1 MRSVLLQNCNFNKD
15 KSGGDAGVVDMM
27 VAQCLWPEAA
37 TVTRYI
43 QVGLLQEICTSKS
56 KDNIKQIQQV
66 MVLVAPGRAP
76 GVLVILEGRKH
87 LEVLSI
93 YPWSSLV
100 RPTIKAQAF

>member
-1 MRSVLLQNCNFNKD
+1 MTVS
-15 KSGGDAGVVDMM
+15 
-27 VAQCLWPEAA
+27 QCHWPEAA

-43 QVGLLQEICTSKS
+43 QVGFLQEICTSKS
-56 KDNIKQIQQV
+56 KDKIKQTQQV
-66 MVLVAPGRAP
+66 TVLVAPGRAP

-100 RPTIKAQAF
+100 RPTIKAQSF